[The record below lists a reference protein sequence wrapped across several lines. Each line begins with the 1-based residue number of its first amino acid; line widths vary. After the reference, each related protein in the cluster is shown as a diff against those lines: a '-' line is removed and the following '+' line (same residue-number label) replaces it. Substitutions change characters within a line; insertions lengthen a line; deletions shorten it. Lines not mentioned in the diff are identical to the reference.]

1 MSLTL
6 SMAPQLLGLCEPATI
21 IDVSHAGDFLDKFN
35 ELYLDSFL
43 ANIMVGLLLGAL
55 GLFVILRRIVFL
67 SAALSQVSGAGLALA
82 FFIGAL
88 AAHNSPIQD
97 ARPVAPPGEVLDKHK
112 PEDDADKDIQNFL
125 DEDDDDGAE
134 KKTGMRAAPMAT
146 PPARPRPEG
155 PMGATGPASRSPSTA
170 GKQPAMATGP
180 PPAPPKVSTASHH
193 GTHQPI
199 RPIFMSLILT
209 GLVALL
215 LSELSRGQRRSTQE
229 SIVGLVFIVASAA
242 SIILSQMAEK
252 GAHEIA
258 ELLFGTVIFIPPDQQ
273 RMIYGVGALTLALY
287 ALLFKD
293 FIFVSFDPTS
303 ARASG
308 FPVRLTNGVLFLL
321 IAASIAIC
329 TRAVGAMPVF
339 ALTVLPPTAALMIHE
354 RITPALFTS
363 ALVGAISAAGG
374 YFLSGLL
381 NLSAGPMIVV
391 VGTIIV
397 TAAWIVRTI
406 LNRVVAI
413 RARRQS
419 EQE

>member
-242 SIILSQMAEK
+242 SIPRWEVRSRNTSVSAVRRRACRHD
-252 GAHEIA
+252 GAGHG
-258 ELLFGTVIFIPPDQQ
+258 LLTGSRPRDHARLAGTDPRLLRRAAAMEVFI
-273 RMIYGVGALTLALY
+273 RSL
-287 ALLFKD
+287 
-293 FIFVSFDPTS
+293 
-303 ARASG
+303 
-308 FPVRLTNGVLFLL
+308 
-321 IAASIAIC
+321 
-329 TRAVGAMPVF
+329 
-339 ALTVLPPTAALMIHE
+339 
-354 RITPALFTS
+354 
-363 ALVGAISAAGG
+363 AGG
-374 YFLSGLL
+374 VRSGY
-381 NLSAGPMIVV
+381 A
-391 VGTIIV
+391 
-397 TAAWIVRTI
+397 
-406 LNRVVAI
+406 
-413 RARRQS
+413 
-419 EQE
+419 

>member
-1 MSLTL
+1 MSVGMSLAALTPGF
-6 SMAPQLLGLCEPATI
+6 ADPATI
-21 IDVSHAGDFLDKFN
+21 IDVSHAGEFLAKFN

-43 ANIMVGLLLGAL
+43 ANIMVGVLLGAL

-82 FFIGAL
+82 FFIGAMV
-88 AAHNSPIQD
+88 AHQSPV
-97 ARPVAPPGEVLDKHK
+97 APTRPVAPPDEVLDKHK
-112 PEDDADKDIQNFL
+112 PVDDTDREIQGFL
-125 DEDDDDGAE
+125 DDDEDSNNGG
-134 KKTGMRAAPMAT
+134 KKPTGKPATMAAPK
-146 PPARPRPEG
+146 
-155 PMGATGPASRSPSTA
+155 PASMSAT
-170 GKQPAMATGP
+170 MA
-180 PPAPPKVSTASHH
+180 AQEHHKVHKRHHH

-199 RPIFMSLILT
+199 RPIFLSLILT

-258 ELLFGTVIFIPPDQQ
+258 ALLFGTVIFIPPDHQK
-273 RMIYGVGALTLALY
+273 MIYGVGALTLALY

-293 FIFVSFDPTS
+293 FVFVSFDPTS

-339 ALTVLPPTAALMIHE
+339 ALTVLPPTAALMIHD
-354 RITPALFTS
+354 RMTPALFTS
-363 ALVGAISAAGG
+363 ALVGAVSAAGG

-381 NLSAGPMIVV
+381 NLSAGPLIVV
-391 VGTIIV
+391 VGSIIV
-397 TAAWIVRTI
+397 AIAWTVRSI
-406 LNRVVAI
+406 LTRIATI
-413 RARRQS
+413 RARRKS
-419 EQE
+419 EQASS

>member
-1 MSLTL
+1 MSVIL
-6 SMAPQLLGLCEPATI
+6 SFTALAGIANPATI
-21 IDVSHAGDFLDKFN
+21 IDVSHAGEFLAKFN

-43 ANIMVGLLLGAL
+43 ANIMVGVLLGAL

-82 FFIGAL
+82 FFIGAMV
-88 AAHNSPIQD
+88 AHQTPV
-97 ARPVAPPGEVLDKHK
+97 APTRPVAPPDEVLDKHK
-112 PEDDADKDIQNFL
+112 PV
-125 DEDDDDGAE
+125 DDDDREIQGFLDDDE
-134 KKTGMRAAPMAT
+134 DNGGKKPAMKPATVGAPMAS
-146 PPARPRPEG
+146 PVMA
-155 PMGATGPASRSPSTA
+155 PAS
-170 GKQPAMATGP
+170 
-180 PPAPPKVSTASHH
+180 APQHHKIHKRYHH

-199 RPIFMSLILT
+199 RPIFLSLILT

-258 ELLFGTVIFIPPDQQ
+258 ALLFGTVIFIPPDHQ

-293 FIFVSFDPTS
+293 FVFVSFDPSS

-339 ALTVLPPTAALMIHE
+339 ALTVLPPTAALMIHD
-354 RITPALFTS
+354 RMTPALFTS
-363 ALVGAISAAGG
+363 ALVGAVAAAGG
-374 YFLSGLL
+374 YFLSGML
-381 NLSAGPMIVV
+381 NLSAGPLIVV
-391 VGTIIV
+391 VGSIIV
-397 TAAWIVRTI
+397 AIAWTVRAI
-406 LNRVVAI
+406 MSRIVAI

-419 EQE
+419 EQD